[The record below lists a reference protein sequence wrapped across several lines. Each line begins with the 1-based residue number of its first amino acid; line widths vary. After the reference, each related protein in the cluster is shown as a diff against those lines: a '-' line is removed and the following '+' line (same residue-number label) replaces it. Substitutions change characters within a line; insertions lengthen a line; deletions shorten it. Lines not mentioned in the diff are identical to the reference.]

1 MKKLS
6 SIQGVALLSSLLFLF
21 TNCSIYS
28 LKAVIRPESIGHKM
42 IGSPTNS
49 IIGAP
54 PLIIVHLGKE
64 SWQIDNYLIDD
75 KTIKGELIPINKDI
89 SFYYDLAKQRPNFII
104 KNKEKA
110 FAKQVHLFVD
120 NMNFDNTTAEIS
132 LSDVK
137 RCESITKNRGLMT
150 LTKIPIVAGA
160 AFGAFM
166 LYLMYAWG

>member
-6 SIQGVALLSSLLFLF
+6 SIQGVALFLSLLFLF

-28 LKAVIRPESIGHKM
+28 LKAVIRPESIGLKTV
-42 IGSPTNS
+42 GSPTNP
-49 IIGAP
+49 IIGTPA
-54 PLIIVHLGKE
+54 LIIVHLGE
-64 SWQIDNYLIDD
+64 GSWQIDKYLIDD
-75 KTIKGELIPINKDI
+75 NTNKGESIPINKDI
-89 SFYYDLAKQRPNFII
+89 SFYFDLAKQRPNFII

-132 LSDVK
+132 LNDVN
-137 RCESITKNRGLMT
+137 RCEGITKNRGLMT

-166 LYLMYAWG
+166 LN